1 MTRTLADR
9 DDVLGWIANGENSGM
24 EFKRDTVDN
33 HKLAKELVALAN
45 LDGGVVLL
53 GVDDDGSVPGITR
66 QNLEE
71 WVMTTCRDKVK
82 PEIIPF
88 FRVVRDVE
96 PGRHVAVVRVERGF
110 TVHHVW
116 HDDHRTYYVRVGSQ
130 SREASQE
137 ELARLM
143 QQRQHFRA
151 DIAPIS
157 GSSLADLD
165 LDRLT
170 EYFAQVRGQEAP
182 AFDDEAGW
190 RVLLDNTELVRGNEE
205 GAPCTLAGLVLFG
218 QRPDHFLPQS
228 GVDAFAFPGAEK
240 DYATLDRQRIRGP
253 LVAAGYGT
261 GQVNRVR
268 EPGLIEQTI
277 GFVQRHAGV
286 TAYLADG
293 ARRVERTTYHPEVV
307 REAVVNAVAHRDYL
321 FANTT
326 VEVSL
331 YADRLEIISP
341 GRLPNGIT
349 PDRMRTGC
357 RAARN
362 PMLRD
367 VLQDY
372 GYLEASGMGV
382 PRKIL
387 RLTREHNGTEPE
399 LIAED
404 HQFTLRIWRGAS
416 ATP

>member
-1 MTRTLADR
+1 MTHALTNVQ
-9 DDVLGWIANGENSGM
+9 DD
-24 EFKRDTVDN
+24 
-33 HKLAKELVALAN
+33 
-45 LDGGVVLL
+45 
-53 GVDDDGSVPGITR
+53 
-66 QNLEE
+66 
-71 WVMTTCRDKVK
+71 
-82 PEIIPF
+82 
-88 FRVVRDVE
+88 
-96 PGRHVAVVRVERGF
+96 
-110 TVHHVW
+110 
-116 HDDHRTYYVRVGSQ
+116 
-130 SREASQE
+130 
-137 ELARLM
+137 
-143 QQRQHFRA
+143 RA

-165 LDRLT
+165 LVRLT
-170 EYFAQVRGQEAP
+170 EYFQQVRGQEAP

-190 RVLLDNTELVRGNEE
+190 RLLLDNTELVSGNDE

-218 QRPDHFLPQS
+218 QRPDRFLPQS
-228 GVDAFAFPGAEK
+228 GVDAFAFPGSEK

-277 GFVQRHAGV
+277 GFVQRLAGV

-307 REAVVNAVAHRDYL
+307 REAIVNAVAHRDYL

-331 YADRLEIISP
+331 YADRLEIVSP

-349 PDRMRTGC
+349 PERMRTGC
-357 RAARN
+357 RAVRN

-404 HQFTLRIWRGAS
+404 HQFRLRIWRGAS
-416 ATP
+416 EKG